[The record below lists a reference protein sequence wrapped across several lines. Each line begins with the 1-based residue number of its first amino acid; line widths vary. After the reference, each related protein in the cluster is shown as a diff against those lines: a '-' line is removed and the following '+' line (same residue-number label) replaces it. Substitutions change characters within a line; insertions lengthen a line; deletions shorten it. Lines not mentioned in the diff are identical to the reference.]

1 MKIAVVAPCPV
12 PYAVGGAE
20 KLWWGLVGHLNEH
33 TEHQAELIKLP
44 SPEADLR
51 ALLASYEQFAKLNLS
66 GFDLVVSGK
75 YPAWMVE
82 HPRHVVYMLHRLRG
96 LYDAYPGAAQL
107 PRDLAADHG
116 VSALT
121 AYMQRTAGR
130 RSAVPEFFE
139 RVREVLAHAPRL
151 PGLLDFPGPFARALV
166 HWLDGVA
173 LAPEAIERFAAIS
186 HTVAQRPG
194 YFPFGAD
201 VHVAWPPPHMPRV
214 AGERFEHFF
223 TASRLDGPKRI
234 GLLIEAM
241 RYVRADVPLLIAGT
255 GPEQERLQ
263 VQAADDPR
271 IRLLG
276 FQSDHAIERFYA
288 DALAVPFVPYAE
300 DYGLVTVEA
309 MQAGKPVIT
318 TSDAG
323 GPCELV
329 VDGGTGIVCE
339 AEPRAL
345 GHALQRL
352 ADDRALAKSLGEAGR
367 RRAAA
372 IGWDTVVDTIIP
384 TQPVAHRAPRTT
396 AKRLVLVSTFGIY
409 PPRHGGQSRIYN
421 LYSKL
426 QPEYET
432 TIISFGEAGSESS
445 TREIAPGLREVRVAK
460 SREHEALEQE
470 IAREVGTPVTDVVM
484 PELHRHSPLFGA
496 ALAREAEGA
505 HAVIA
510 SHPYLYPA
518 LTTLGVPIW
527 FEAHNLEWKLKQP
540 VLGTSAPGERLLE
553 AVRRVEG
560 DCARAA
566 EVVICASAADA
577 ADLEAL
583 YGVERARIILA
594 PNGTDCSRISYVDS
608 AARAQTRAQM
618 GIDGQRFVLFVG
630 SGHWPN
636 IEAVKRIM
644 AMAAEIPDAVFTIV
658 GSVCYAFSPSARPPN
673 VLFLG
678 EVDDVTRNLALEFC
692 DVALNP
698 MEFGS
703 GTNLKMLDFFAAGV
717 PVLSTPTGARG
728 IDATDGMHC
737 RIAEIDD
744 FAPAL
749 AALLDT
755 APDVVDAMT
764 RAARTL
770 VEEAFDWTAIASRV
784 KLELA
789 ARPGG

>member
-20 KLWWGLVGHLNEH
+20 KLWWGLASHLNEH
-33 TEHQAELIKLP
+33 TAHQAEIIKLP
-44 SPEADLR
+44 SPEADLP
-51 ALLASYEQFAKLNLS
+51 ALLASYEQFAKLDLS

-75 YPAWMVE
+75 YPAWMVD

-96 LYDAYPGAAQL
+96 LYDAYPGAVQL
-107 PRDLAADHG
+107 PRDLAVDHG
-116 VSALT
+116 VSALF

-151 PGLLDFPGPFARALV
+151 PGLLDFPGPFARSLI
-166 HWLDGVA
+166 HWLDDVA

-194 YFPFGAD
+194 YFPFGVD
-201 VHVAWPPPHMPRV
+201 VHVAWPPPHTPRT
-214 AGERFEHFF
+214 AGESCEHLF

-241 RYVRADVPLLIAGT
+241 RHVHAQVPLLIAGT
-255 GPEQERLQ
+255 GPEEARLKAL
-263 VQAADDPR
+263 AAGDAR
-271 IRLLG
+271 IRFLG
-276 FQSDHAIERFYA
+276 FQSDRAIEQLYA

-300 DYGLVTVEA
+300 DYGLITVEA
-309 MQAGKPVIT
+309 MQAGKPVVT

-329 VDGGTGIVCE
+329 VDGETGIVCE

-352 ADDRALAKSLGEAGR
+352 ADDRALASRLGNAGR
-367 RRAAA
+367 QRAASISWHA
-372 IGWDTVVDTIIP
+372 VVAAIIP
-384 TQPVAHRAPRTT
+384 EQPTVRGARRTA
-396 AKRLVLVSTFGIY
+396 AKRLVLASTFGIY

-421 LYSKL
+421 FYSKL
-426 QPEYET
+426 YPEYET
-432 TIISFGEAGSESS
+432 TIVSFGDAGSESF

-460 SREHEALEQE
+460 STEHEALEQE
-470 IAREVGTPVTDVVM
+470 VAREVGTPVTDVVM

-505 HAVIA
+505 HAAIA

-518 LTTLGVPIW
+518 LTVLGLPIW
-527 FEAHNLEWKLKQP
+527 YEAHNLEWKLKQP
-540 VLGTSAPGERLLE
+540 VLSNGVPGKRLLE
-553 AVRRVEG
+553 AVRKVEG

-566 EVVICASAADA
+566 EVIICASALDA
-577 ADLEAL
+577 TDLETL
-583 YGVERARIILA
+583 YGVDRSRVILA
-594 PNGTDCSRISYVDS
+594 PNGTDCSRINYADS
-608 AARAQTRAQM
+608 ASRSQTKAQI
-618 GIDGQRFVLFVG
+618 GIEAQRFVLFVG

-636 IEAVKRIM
+636 IEAVNRIM
-644 AMAAEIPDAVFTIV
+644 AMASEQPNVVFTIV
-658 GSVCYAFSPSARPPN
+658 GSVCYAFSPSVKPPN

-703 GTNLKMLDFFAAGV
+703 GTNLKMLDFFAAGI
-717 PVLSTPTGARG
+717 PVVTTPTGARG
-728 IDATDGMHC
+728 IDVTDGIHC
-737 RIAEIDD
+737 RIAEIDE
-744 FAPAL
+744 FGPAL
-749 AALLDT
+749 AGLLD
-755 APDVVDAMT
+755 ASPDTVDAMT
-764 RAARTL
+764 RAAREL
-770 VEEAFDWTAIASRV
+770 VEEQFDWAAIASRV

-789 ARPGG
+789 ARAHG